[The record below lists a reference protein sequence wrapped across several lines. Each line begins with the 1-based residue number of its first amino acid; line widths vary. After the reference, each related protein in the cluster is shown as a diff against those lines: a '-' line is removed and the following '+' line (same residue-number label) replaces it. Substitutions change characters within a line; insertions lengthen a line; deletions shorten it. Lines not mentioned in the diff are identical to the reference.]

1 MKLIIVANRLPI
13 SIKST
18 EPLTFER
25 SPGGLVS
32 GILSFLQRSNIE
44 NYVWLGWVGSS
55 IKKKA
60 IDKISS
66 ELMDKIKSV
75 AVYIPDKLMERFYN
89 GFCNKTL
96 WPLFHGMYP
105 LAVYDESLWE
115 SYVEVNKIFAQYTLK
130 ELEKEDALVWVHDYH
145 LMLLPS
151 MIRNMAPDAKI
162 GFFLHIPFPPPE
174 IFSYLPWRVEVLE
187 GLLGADL
194 IGFHTYEYTINF
206 LRSLSK
212 ILGVEHTIGEFIF
225 ANRLLKVDT
234 FPMGID
240 FQLFHDDRESA
251 QEIMKIKKALGDKRI
266 IFSVDRLDYTKGIYN
281 RLLAFEEFL
290 KRRDDWKGRVVMIL
304 NIVPS
309 REGVEHYQRMKRQ
322 IEEKISE
329 INGKFGSVEWVPI
342 LYHYRSL
349 NTKELIAYY
358 RASDV
363 ILVTPIKDGMNLV
376 AKEFVASRNDLKGVI
391 ILSEFAGSSKELGEA
406 ILVNPNNIRELSLAI
421 ERALEMPE
429 EEQARRLVVMQA
441 RLKRYDITKWGRDF
455 IEALKNSVKR
465 REELKTRELNY
476 RLMKKIKDM
485 FRNSNKR
492 LLLLDYDGTLVPL
505 SKSPDRATPTEEVR
519 SILRNIA
526 LYHNTNV
533 VLISGRR
540 REDFERWFKDLPIY
554 IVAEHGCFVRKP
566 DGEWEIKYQT
576 SSEFEEVKEKVK
588 NIMETYADRLPQSMV
603 EEKECAIVFHY
614 RNSDQEMANLRVAE
628 LVEELRDLLSGTD
641 LSILMGSKIVEVRP
655 AGINK
660 GSASL
665 SFCSECDFILAVG
678 DDITDEDMFR
688 VLPQKAITIK
698 VGLSY
703 SFAKYSV
710 DSHVKVLE
718 LLKYLIEDEE

>member
-55 IKKKA
+55 TKKKA

-212 ILGVEHTIGEFIF
+212 ILGVEHTMGEFIF

-304 NIVPS
+304 NMVPS

-342 LYHYRSL
+342 LYH
-349 NTKELIAYY
+349 
-358 RASDV
+358 
-363 ILVTPIKDGMNLV
+363 
-376 AKEFVASRNDLKGVI
+376 
-391 ILSEFAGSSKELGEA
+391 
-406 ILVNPNNIRELSLAI
+406 
-421 ERALEMPE
+421 
-429 EEQARRLVVMQA
+429 
-441 RLKRYDITKWGRDF
+441 
-455 IEALKNSVKR
+455 
-465 REELKTRELNY
+465 
-476 RLMKKIKDM
+476 
-485 FRNSNKR
+485 
-492 LLLLDYDGTLVPL
+492 
-505 SKSPDRATPTEEVR
+505 
-519 SILRNIA
+519 
-526 LYHNTNV
+526 
-533 VLISGRR
+533 
-540 REDFERWFKDLPIY
+540 
-554 IVAEHGCFVRKP
+554 
-566 DGEWEIKYQT
+566 
-576 SSEFEEVKEKVK
+576 
-588 NIMETYADRLPQSMV
+588 
-603 EEKECAIVFHY
+603 
-614 RNSDQEMANLRVAE
+614 
-628 LVEELRDLLSGTD
+628 
-641 LSILMGSKIVEVRP
+641 
-655 AGINK
+655 
-660 GSASL
+660 
-665 SFCSECDFILAVG
+665 
-678 DDITDEDMFR
+678 
-688 VLPQKAITIK
+688 
-698 VGLSY
+698 
-703 SFAKYSV
+703 
-710 DSHVKVLE
+710 
-718 LLKYLIEDEE
+718 